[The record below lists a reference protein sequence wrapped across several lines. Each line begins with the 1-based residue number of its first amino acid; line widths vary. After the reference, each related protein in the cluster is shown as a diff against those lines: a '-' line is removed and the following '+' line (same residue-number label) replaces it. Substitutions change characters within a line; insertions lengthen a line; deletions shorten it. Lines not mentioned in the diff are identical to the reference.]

1 MEADTNI
8 TVHAHSVVEF
18 VGLYVTLS
26 PRQNNQTV
34 VSCSYMAVMAVII
47 HPNTS
52 NWRRMKKP

>member
-1 MEADTNI
+1 MKAGTNI

-34 VSCSYMAVMAVII
+34 ASYSYMAVMPVII
-47 HPNTS
+47 HPNSS
-52 NWRRMKKP
+52 NWTRMQNP